1 MLHLCHQQ
9 HLRPNCR
16 GTVQSSK
23 RCVPDRIVG
32 RRLRRR
38 RCLSRSMG
46 HPSYAPISINAL
58 LCPSNTAPISLYSP
72 CCAANGGDGVK
83 ITYPN
88 GSGGLCSGLPR
99 VSYILV
105 YCDAR
110 AGDGVIDNVT
120 ESQSV
125 PCQYTITYGR
135 PRCSAW
141 LLLAL
146 TNPVAKR
153 AVCAPS
159 GLAVALLL
167 RLQRCLRINVRAAN
181 MFLAAH
187 KHRSPSDCRDRP

>member
-1 MLHLCHQQ
+1 
-9 HLRPNCR
+9 
-16 GTVQSSK
+16 
-23 RCVPDRIVG
+23 
-32 RRLRRR
+32 
-38 RCLSRSMG
+38 
-46 HPSYAPISINAL
+46 
-58 LCPSNTAPISLYSP
+58 
-72 CCAANGGDGVK
+72 VK

-167 RLQRCLRINVRAAN
+167 RLHRCLRINVRAAN
-181 MFLAAH
+181 MFLAAL